1 MVTGA
6 RIAMGNSFLT
16 IVSAEIVAAQ
26 VGLGSMIWTSR
37 NYGKTEW
44 VFVGIITL
52 GLLGY
57 CCDRVVRVAAQRLL
71 KRYAVAV

>member
-1 MVTGA
+1 MDDQPGLA
-6 RIAMGNSFLT
+6 RRLGTTDA
-16 IVSAEIVAAQ
+16 VV

-52 GLLGY
+52 GLLGFVF
-57 CCDRVVRVAAQRLL
+57 DRILRIAARTLLRRYGVAI
-71 KRYAVAV
+71 

>member
-6 RIAMGNSFLT
+6 RLAMGNSFLT

-26 VGLGSMIWTSR
+26 QGLGSLIWTAR
-37 NYGKTEW
+37 NYARTEW

-52 GLLGY
+52 GLLGFLF
-57 CCDRVVRVAAQRLL
+57 DRVVRLAAGRLL
-71 KRYAVAV
+71 RRYGVAV